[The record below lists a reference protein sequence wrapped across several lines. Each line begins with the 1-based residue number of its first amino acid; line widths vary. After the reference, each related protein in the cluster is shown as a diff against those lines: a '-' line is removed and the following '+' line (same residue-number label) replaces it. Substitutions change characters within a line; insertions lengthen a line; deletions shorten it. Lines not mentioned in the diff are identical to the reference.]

1 MPASEVA
8 SAMYASDGVIASDPT
23 AACRTNT
30 ATADWKFQARLNSGI
45 THAESVRPSIISRRA
60 PQLSASL
67 PYSGF
72 SIVVATAPAPNSVP
86 MRDGATPRSMP
97 R

>member
-30 ATADWKFQARLNSGI
+30 ATADWKFQARLNSELNKVLQAPDLREKLAQQFYEPVGGTPERFAAAIRADMDRYGRAIKEAGI
-45 THAESVRPSIISRRA
+45 KPE
-60 PQLSASL
+60 
-67 PYSGF
+67 
-72 SIVVATAPAPNSVP
+72 
-86 MRDGATPRSMP
+86 
-97 R
+97 